1 MREWRL
7 SSPSGLSSEVSSSI
21 GRALRETHLLFAV
34 PVEVS
39 ENWNGFTLSKRSLG
53 PTRSCVALSLGAQA
67 YVVRPLQAFVVPF
80 GKDLLE
86 WDVAFH
92 ETFARWLLSLF
103 VLLCWDVVFNETFAR
118 WLLSQ
123 LVLLCD

>member
-1 MREWRL
+1 MLRRAARSTE
-7 SSPSGLSSEVSSSI
+7 SE
-21 GRALRETHLLFAV
+21 GRALREAHLLFAV
-34 PVEVS
+34 SVEVS

-53 PTRSCVALSLGAQA
+53 PTRSCVALSLGTQA
-67 YVVRPLQAFVVPF
+67 DVVRPLQAFGVPF

-103 VLLCWDVVFNETFAR
+103 VLLCWDVVFNDRFTR
-118 WLLSQ
+118 WLLS
-123 LVLLCD
+123 LFVLFCD